1 MAQQPAYT
9 FSDEGTIDYTPASA
23 VTAGDVVVLNGIV
36 GYATTDIAAN
46 ELGALQ
52 IDGIVKVPKT
62 TAAWVRGLPVHWNPT
77 GTPDATGADASS
89 GAANQ
94 LGVGTYIGL
103 AVATAASGDDWGYVA
118 LNLPTNLMAVTAV
131 TATGSV
137 IGDAA
142 QLSQGLNVVTGADG
156 TKGVILPVAVP
167 GMQVYVKGVTAGVL
181 KIYPQSGA
189 TINALSASAAIS
201 LTSGAVPAILVAS
214 SATQW
219 YTFPLL
225 PS

>member
-1 MAQQPAYT
+1 MAQVPAVR
-9 FSDEGTIDYTPASA
+9 FQSDGNYLDYTPASA

-36 GYATTDIAAN
+36 GIADQDIAAN
-46 ELGALQ
+46 VQGA
-52 IDGIVKVPKT
+52 ISTHGVYKVPKT
-62 TAAWVRGLPVHWNPT
+62 TAAIVRGLPVHWNPT
-77 GTPDATGADASS
+77 GDPDSGDAGT

-94 LGVGTYIGL
+94 LGVGTYMGM
-103 AVATAASGDDWGYVA
+103 ATQASASGDDYAYVK
-118 LNLPTNLMAVTAV
+118 LDDYTNLLAVTSV
-131 TATGSV
+131 TAAGSA

-156 TKGVILPVAVP
+156 TKGVILPTAVP
-167 GMQVYVKGVTAGVL
+167 GMVVYVKGVTAGVL
-181 KIYPQSGA
+181 KIYPKSGS
-189 TINALSASAAIS
+189 TINALSASAAMS
-201 LTSGAVPAILVAS
+201 LASGATPAILVAS

>member
-1 MAQQPAYT
+1 MAQVPVQTYSSECA
-9 FSDEGTIDYTPASA
+9 IDYTPASA

-36 GYATTDIAAN
+36 GVAINDIAAN
-46 ELGALQ
+46 VKGSLQ
-52 IDGIVKVPKT
+52 TEGLYKFPKT

-77 GTPDATGADASS
+77 GDPDNGTAGT

-94 LGVGTYIGL
+94 LGVGTYAGEC
-103 AVATAASGDDWGYVA
+103 VETAASGDDYGVVM
-118 LNLPTNLMAVTAV
+118 LNAPTNLLAVSSVTA
-131 TATGSV
+131 AGSV

-142 QLSQGLNVVTGADG
+142 QLSQGFNLVTGADG

-167 GMQVYVKGVTAGVL
+167 GMVVEVKGLTAGVL
-181 KIYPQSGA
+181 KVWPKTGA
-189 TINALSASAAIS
+189 TINALSESAAMS
-201 LTSGAVPAILVAS
+201 LPTGVIPARFIAS

-219 YTFPLL
+219 YTSPLV